1 MTSSTGS
8 KGPISVLLYSDNV
21 DVRNHVRS
29 AIGDEIDGAA
39 LNWCEVATFDA
50 LDELTKAQTFNLLVL
65 DGEAHKVGG
74 MGVARELK
82 NSIFNCPPVL
92 LLTGRAQD
100 AWLASWS
107 LADSAVPRP
116 LDVLELQ
123 DAVRQLLT
131 QEVVVA
137 ERP

>member
-1 MTSSTGS
+1 MTSTTGS
-8 KGPISVLLYSDNV
+8 KGPISVLLYSNNS
-21 DVRNHVRS
+21 DVRDHVRS
-29 AIGDEIDGAA
+29 AIGDELDGVVIQ
-39 LNWCEVATFDA
+39 WREVATFGA
-50 LDELTKAQTFNLLVL
+50 LDELTKAETFNLLVL

-82 NSIFNCPPVL
+82 NSIYNCPPVL

-116 LDVLELQ
+116 LDVVELQ

-131 QEVVVA
+131 QEVVVTD
-137 ERP
+137 RP